1 MTFSDKR
8 FRVLAWLSVSEVP
21 HVATTPRTPF
31 CQRPIRSM
39 YPSTTSTRPS
49 LRMEGSAWHR
59 PYRREPFRYSSDSGE
74 FRYFGTASSTA
85 RPPKPQMRP
94 RASAIG
100 KSTRPRNRSLY
111 PVPEGSRRP
120 AASPRA
126 GSIPSRFSAET
137 SSPPVP
143 HQPRANS
150 RSASGVTPRRRRN
163 SLPAFPAGEP
173 SSSRYVSAARR
184 RRAKR
189 SSCGRERT
197 APPSYRTATPYRS
210 ASSSTES
217 AKERMRAFIRKWKTD
232 PPSPQPKHL
241 NACRAGWTKNDG
253 GFSRWKGHKPRKLAP
268 ARDRGTV
275 SETTS
280 TMSDRSRTS
289 RIVLSEI
296 RPPKNS
302 PEAAPGPLSLW
313 CQEAPN
319 RFADRLAVGP
329 ARHLRHER
337 LHDAPHVGREP
348 GPGFRDRL
356 AHGRLDLR
364 RGEPLREVPVEDGDL
379 ALLLRGELR
388 AIPLEEQ
395 PDRFATLLDH
405 RGDHLEDRLLGERSP
420 LRHLLPG
427 DRLDLP
433 VLHRGHGHPQSRK
446 GQGVALLGRRL
457 HILMQLFLE
466 SQSALP
472 GHLLQ
477 FLQRAL
483 SCRQRLLFL
492 LDAGLFIM
500 FPLADFRK
508 DPGLLALLLETLQYA
523 LEGLLFLHAD
533 ARHGWITPSVAK

>member
-8 FRVLAWLSVSEVP
+8 FSVLAWLSVSEVP
-21 HVATTPRTPF
+21 HVATTPRIPF
-31 CQRPIRSM
+31 CHRPIRSM

-49 LRMEGSAWHR
+49 LRRAGSAWYR
-59 PYRREPFRYSSDSGE
+59 PYRRELFRYSSDSGE
-74 FRYFGTASSTA
+74 LRYFGTASSTA
-85 RPPKPQMRP
+85 RPPKPQIRP
-94 RASAIG
+94 RASPIG
-100 KSTRPRNRSLY
+100 KSTRPRNRSRY
-111 PVPEGSRRP
+111 PDPEERRRP
-120 AASPRA
+120 AATPRA
-126 GSIPSRFSAET
+126 GSIPPRCSAGI

-143 HQPRANS
+143 HHPRANS

-163 SLPAFPAGEP
+163 SLPAFPAGEI

-184 RRAKR
+184 RRAYR

-217 AKERMRAFIRKWKTD
+217 AKERLRAFIRKWKTD

-253 GFSRWKGHKPRKLAP
+253 VFSRWKGHRPRKLAP

-280 TMSDRSRTS
+280 TMSARSRTS

-296 RPPKNS
+296 RPPKS
-302 PEAAPGPLSLW
+302 LPIPLL
-313 CQEAPN
+313 QEAPN
-319 RFADRLAVGP
+319 RFADRLAVGA

-337 LHDAPHVGREP
+337 LHDASHVGRQR
-348 GPGFRDRL
+348 GPGFRDRF
-356 AHGRLDLR
+356 ARGRLDLR
-364 RGEPLREVPVEDGDL
+364 RGERLREIPVEDGDL
-379 ALLLRGELR
+379 GLLLRGQLR
-388 AIPLEEQ
+388 AVPLEEQ
-395 PDRFATLLDH
+395 PDRFAALLDH
-405 RGDHLEDRLLGERSP
+405 RGDHLEDRLLGERPP
-420 LRHLLPG
+420 LRHLLAG

-433 VLHRGHGHPQSRK
+433 VPHRGHGHPQSRK

-477 FLQRAL
+477 FLQRSL
-483 SCRQRLLFL
+483 PGRQRLLLL

-508 DPGLLALLLETLQYA
+508 DPGLLALLLETFQYA
-523 LEGLLFLHAD
+523 LEGLLFLHAA
-533 ARHGWITPSVAK
+533 ARH